1 MEMISTT
8 LDAIEKEKRYGAH
21 NYSPMPVVL
30 TSGQGVSVW
39 DAEGKRYYDF
49 LSAYSAVNQGHC
61 HPKIVDAMV
70 TQAKTI
76 TLTSRAFY
84 NDKLGLAEEYICK
97 YFGYDKSL
105 FMNSG
110 AEAVETAIKLVRKWG
125 YKKKNLSEGTAE
137 IAVVGGNFHGRTT
150 GIISF
155 STDTSSTDG
164 FGPMMQGYHI
174 IPYNDAPALE
184 KILAGNP
191 NICGFLLE
199 PIQGEAGVLVP
210 DDGYLSAVQA
220 ICKKYNVKLIID
232 EIQTGIGRTGKRL
245 ASDYDK
251 VKADILILGK
261 ALSGGVIP
269 VSAVLCDDEIM
280 LCIQPGEHGSTF
292 GGNPIAAVVTIAS
305 LEVMEEESLTE
316 NSYQMGQIFRERM
329 SRLKDKRPDIISAV
343 RGKGLLNAM
352 DIIPGEKTGTAGN
365 VCLALME
372 NGLLCK
378 PTHQHTIRFSP
389 PLVITE
395 EQIHTCCD
403 IIEKVI
409 LAIEVNH

>member
-39 DAEGKRYYDF
+39 DAEGKHYYDF

-245 ASDYDK
+245 ASDYDN

>member
-1 MEMISTT
+1 MEIISTT

-30 TSGQGVSVW
+30 TSGEGVSVW
-39 DAEGKRYYDF
+39 DAEGKHYYDF

-61 HPKIVDAMV
+61 HPKIVEAMV
-70 TQAKTI
+70 TQAKTL

-97 YFGYDKSL
+97 YFGYNKAL

-125 YKKKNLSEGTAE
+125 YQKKQLVAGTAE
-137 IAVVGGNFHGRTT
+137 IAVVEGNFHGRTT

-164 FGPMMQGYHI
+164 FGPMMPGYQI
-174 IPYNDAPALE
+174 IPYNDAAALE
-184 KILAGNP
+184 KILSSNP

-220 ICKKYNVKLIID
+220 ICQKYNVKLIID

-245 ASDYDK
+245 ASDYDN

-261 ALSGGVIP
+261 ALSGGVLP
-269 VSAVLCDDEIM
+269 VSAVLCDDDIM

-292 GGNPIAAVVTIAS
+292 GGNPIAAVVTVAS
-305 LEVMEEESLTE
+305 LKVMEEESLTE

-329 SRLKDKRPDIISAV
+329 LKLKAKRPDIISAV

-352 DIIPGEKTGTAGN
+352 DILPGEKTGTASD
-365 VCLALME
+365 VCLTLMK
-372 NGLLCK
+372 NGLLSK
-378 PTHQHTIRFSP
+378 PTHKHTIRFSP
-389 PLVITE
+389 PLVINE
-395 EQIHTCCD
+395 EQIHICCD
-403 IIEKVI
+403 MIEKVI
-409 LAIEVNH
+409 LAMEVNP

>member
-21 NYSPMPVVL
+21 NYSPIPVVL
-30 TSGQGVSVW
+30 ASGQGVNVW
-39 DAEGKRYYDF
+39 DTEGKHYYDC
-49 LSAYSAVNQGHC
+49 LSAYSAINQGHC
-61 HPKIVDAMV
+61 HPKIVEAMV
-70 TQAKTI
+70 TQAKTL

-97 YFGYDKSL
+97 YFNYDKAL

-125 YKKKNLSEGTAE
+125 YQKKNLADGTAE
-137 IAVVGGNFHGRTT
+137 IAVVNGNFHGRTT

-155 STDTSSTDG
+155 STDSSSTNG
-164 FGPMMQGYHI
+164 FGPMMPGYQV
-174 IPYNDAPALE
+174 IPYNDVNALE
-184 KILAGNP
+184 RLLAHNP
-191 NICGFLLE
+191 AICGFLLE
-199 PIQGEAGVLVP
+199 PIQGEAGVLIP
-210 DDGYLSAVQA
+210 DEGYLSAVHEV
-220 ICKKYNVKLIID
+220 CKKYNVKLIID

-245 ASDYDK
+245 ASDYEN

-269 VSAVLCDDEIM
+269 VSAVLCNDEIM

-316 NSYQMGQIFRERM
+316 NSFNMGQIFRERM
-329 SRLKDKRPDIISAV
+329 LQLKAKRPDIIKAV

-352 DIIPGEKTGTAGN
+352 DIIPGDKTGTASD
-365 VCLALME
+365 VCLALMKS
-372 NGLLCK
+372 GLLSK
-378 PTHQHTIRFSP
+378 PTHKHTIRFSP
-389 PLVITE
+389 PLVITAE
-395 EQIHTCCD
+395 EIHACCD

-409 LAIEVNH
+409 TAIAINE